1 MTEDEVIRRCQ
12 AGDRDA
18 FRAVVDQ
25 YKDVLYGTAYLMTN
39 SRTAAEDQVQE
50 AFISAWKGI
59 GGFRTG
65 RPIKPWLVRILVNK
79 VLSYRRANSNAMP
92 SIDMDFSESH
102 GGRSCRGSGEAR
114 PIRASPTPA
123 FPGTAPGGPAA
134 VFHRAFSGRDIGR
147 SGAPAGYGKVSGTQ
161 SVGAVAGP
169 ARSGQRAMMGV

>member
-79 VLSYRRANSNAMP
+79 VLSYRRANSNVMP
-92 SIDMDFSESH
+92 SIDMDSVN
-102 GGRSCRGSGEAR
+102 
-114 PIRASPTPA
+114 PMVD
-123 FPGTAPGGPAA
+123 GPAEEVERRDQLGQALRQLSQEQRRVVLLRYFTGLSLEETSA
-134 VFHRAFSGRDIGR
+134 VLGRRQGTIKSQAHRALEQLRDLLE
-147 SGAPAGYGKVSGTQ
+147 VDNEL
-161 SVGAVAGP
+161 
-169 ARSGQRAMMGV
+169 